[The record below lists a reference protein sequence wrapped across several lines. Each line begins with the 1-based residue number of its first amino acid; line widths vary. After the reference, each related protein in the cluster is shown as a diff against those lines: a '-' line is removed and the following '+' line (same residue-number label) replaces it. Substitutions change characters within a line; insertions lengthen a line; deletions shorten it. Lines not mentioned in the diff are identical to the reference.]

1 MNSASATEI
10 PMLTKNISKMEIRL
24 EQTKQNH
31 NKLLDEIKTHKEDIN
46 VLRRDRVIF
55 DSVFKDLEQDL
66 KSKEENFKKVLFEF
80 VQVMGEKE
88 AAEEELAKIK
98 TESEREIGNFKGHY
112 DKAFGKGNT
121 KPGREDER
129 KQTLT
134 VVYI

>member
-1 MNSASATEI
+1 
-10 PMLTKNISKMEIRL
+10 
-24 EQTKQNH
+24 
-31 NKLLDEIKTHKEDIN
+31 
-46 VLRRDRVIF
+46 
-55 DSVFKDLEQDL
+55 
-66 KSKEENFKKVLFEF
+66 
-80 VQVMGEKE
+80 MGEKE

-98 TESEREIGNFKGHY
+98 TESESEIGNFKGHY

>member
-1 MNSASATEI
+1 MNSASASEI
-10 PMLTKNISKMEIRL
+10 PMLTKNISKLEIKL
-24 EQTKQNH
+24 EQTKQNL

-88 AAEEELAKIK
+88 AAEEEL
-98 TESEREIGNFKGHY
+98 RQNQKG
-112 DKAFGKGNT
+112 K
-121 KPGREDER
+121 
-129 KQTLT
+129 
-134 VVYI
+134 